1 MGAAVSGSP
10 LSGKTVYFP
19 SMSEA
24 GVRVIAAAFRS
35 VGIDAKSMPPSDE
48 ETMVLGGRHSSGEEC
63 LPLKVTLGDALK
75 LLVHGKIAPDRMAI
89 FMPTSDGPCRF
100 GQYGPYIKEVLKE
113 MGYDG
118 VTVVSPTCEDGYS
131 GVGEHA
137 DELLRTAWRAM
148 IAGELLTKLLLRT
161 RPYEL
166 EKGASDAA
174 YQAALS
180 DLCATVESRGKN
192 PKERMA
198 RLKESLVRGR
208 RMLRDV
214 RADFSDPRPL
224 IGVVGEIFCRL
235 NTFSND
241 DVVRK
246 VEEAGGE
253 CWISDVSEWLW
264 YTNAAHLHLLK
275 RFRKHLTFEMFGA
288 RLKWHFQH
296 KDERDLYTVFGDDF
310 RGYEEADDIRDV
322 LDLAR
327 PYLVPEGTL
336 GEMLLSVAKTVYL
349 HRKGAD
355 GVLDINP
362 FSCMNGIV
370 SEAIYP
376 RLSRD
381 CDGLPVRVFYFDGTR
396 ADRRYELDIFM
407 DLVRE
412 YSARKR
418 TVRTLPPGLG
428 RAAAFRGSPPT
439 ALERRHPLGHPCELR
454 RPLGGCGGARPPPA
468 GPDLSPRG
476 PCRVQCAAG
485 GVRPL
490 GDGERVGGHFRE
502 PRRRRVRPRHGPEL
516 PRCGAEGGPLVAGQ
530 ALRGGPRLPF
540 PPSRPTFHRGRRAAR
555 PRSSQ

>member
-19 SMSEA
+19 AMSEA

-75 LLVHGKIAPDRMAI
+75 LLVHGEIAPDRMAI

-100 GQYGPYIKEVLKE
+100 GQYGPYIKGVLGE
-113 MGYDG
+113 MGFDG

-166 EKGASDAA
+166 EKGASDEA
-174 YQAALS
+174 YRAALS
-180 DLCATVESRGKN
+180 DLCSTVESRGKN
-192 PKERMA
+192 PKERMG
-198 RLKESLVRGR
+198 RLKECLVRGR
-208 RMLRDV
+208 KLLRAV
-214 RADFSDPRPL
+214 PADFSDPRPL
-224 IGVVGEIFCRL
+224 IGIVGEIFCRL

-275 RFRKHLTFEMFGA
+275 RFRKHLTMEMFGA

-296 KDERDLYTVFGDDF
+296 RDERELHEVFGDDF

-418 TVRTLPPGLG
+418 TVRALPPGLG
-428 RAAAFRGSPPT
+428 RAAA
-439 ALERRHPLGHPCELR
+439 AI
-454 RPLGGCGGARPPPA
+454 A
-468 GPDLSPRG
+468 
-476 PCRVQCAAG
+476 
-485 GVRPL
+485 
-490 GDGERVGGHFRE
+490 
-502 PRRRRVRPRHGPEL
+502 
-516 PRCGAEGGPLVAGQ
+516 
-530 ALRGGPRLPF
+530 
-540 PPSRPTFHRGRRAAR
+540 
-555 PRSSQ
+555 